1 MAPGREKNAWL
12 FASKWITMQG
22 RLYGKENGMSRDVIK
37 SHWPR
42 LQGKLRAKW
51 TKLTWEDVSFG
62 EGDRTYLIGR
72 LKDRYSLDEATATM
86 RVAAFER
93 LLS

>member
-1 MAPGREKNAWL
+1 
-12 FASKWITMQG
+12 
-22 RLYGKENGMSRDVIK
+22 MSRDVIK

-51 TKLTWEDVSFG
+51 TKLTWEDVTFG

-72 LKDRYSLDEATATM
+72 LKERYSLDDATAKL

>member
-1 MAPGREKNAWL
+1 
-12 FASKWITMQG
+12 
-22 RLYGKENGMSRDVIK
+22 
-37 SHWPR
+37 

-72 LKDRYSLDEATATM
+72 LKDRYSLDDATATM

>member
-1 MAPGREKNAWL
+1 MSGRDA
-12 FASKWITMQG
+12 
-22 RLYGKENGMSRDVIK
+22 IK

-51 TKLTWEDVSFG
+51 SKLTFDDVSYG
-62 EGDRTYLIGR
+62 EGDRAYLIGR
-72 LKDRYSLDEATATM
+72 LRERYGFDAEAAQKQ
-86 RVAAFER
+86 VAQFER

>member
-1 MAPGREKNAWL
+1 
-12 FASKWITMQG
+12 
-22 RLYGKENGMSRDVIK
+22 
-37 SHWPR
+37 

-72 LKDRYSLDEATATM
+72 LKDRYSLDDATAAM

>member
-1 MAPGREKNAWL
+1 MRGYSRPSGSRWASIAW
-12 FASKWITMQG
+12 Q
-22 RLYGKENGMSRDVIK
+22 ENRMSRDVIK

-51 TKLTWEDVSFG
+51 TKLTWEDVTFG

-72 LKDRYSLDEATATM
+72 LKERYSLDDATAKL
-86 RVAAFER
+86 RVAQFER

>member
-1 MAPGREKNAWL
+1 
-12 FASKWITMQG
+12 
-22 RLYGKENGMSRDVIK
+22 MSRDVIK

-51 TKLTWEDVSFG
+51 TRLTYEDVSHG
-62 EGDRTYLIGR
+62 EGDRAYLIGR
-72 LKDRYSLDEATATM
+72 LKERYSLDDATAKL
-86 RVAAFER
+86 RVAQFER

>member
-1 MAPGREKNAWL
+1 
-12 FASKWITMQG
+12 
-22 RLYGKENGMSRDVIK
+22 MSRDVIK

-42 LQGKLRAKW
+42 LPGKLRAKW

-62 EGDRTYLIGR
+62 EGDRAYLIGR
-72 LKDRYSLDEATATM
+72 LKDRYGLDDATATT